1 MRRGGIHAGKRVRV
15 DSEYLHVFAD
25 CRPDSGHRG
34 IEANQL
40 SGNAICRDIATCHI
54 IAPAML
60 ALNNISLR
68 RGRKVLFEHASLQ
81 LHAGQRMGVIG
92 ANGCGKSSLFA
103 MLLGELEPD
112 DGELLLDPND
122 EIAHVAQ
129 ESPHGS
135 GSAVDYVMDGDRE
148 LRAVQAA
155 IAEGESAADK
165 PDLHLLYE
173 RLEAIDGFSAEARA
187 SQLLH
192 GLGFA
197 ADEYAKPVNAFSGGW
212 RMRLNLAR
220 ALMCRSDIL
229 LLDEPTNHLDL
240 PAILWLERWLKRYE
254 GILLVVSHDRDF
266 LDQVCT
272 RIAHIENQAIDL
284 FTGNYSQ
291 FEALRA
297 EKLAQQQAM
306 YARQQKEIKHIQS
319 YVDRFR
325 YKASKARQAQSRI
338 KMLERM
344 ERIAPAHVDS
354 PFRFHFF
361 EPAKQPQHLL
371 GLTDVSAGY
380 GDRVVLDDI
389 NLNLSAGDRLGLLGV
404 NGAGKSTLVKALAT
418 GSTLLQGERVI
429 SKDTEIGYFAQH
441 QLELLRPE
449 QSPIDHLRQVA
460 PDDREQ
466 DHRNYLGSFGFGGER
481 IFEPVAPF
489 SGGEKARLVLA
500 LMIRKA
506 PNLLLLD
513 EPTNHLDLEMRQA
526 LSVAL
531 IEYTGA
537 LVVISHDRHLLRS
550 VCDDLLIVH
559 DGVVERF
566 DQSLDD
572 YPAWVRQQEEK
583 AASAAAESPD
593 EPPKSVSKKQQRQE
607 QAALRRRL
615 KPLTDKVRG
624 VEQELAETRARLN
637 ELESRLADESIYQDP
652 GRTDELKELIRAQAE
667 AKSAIEALEWDWLE
681 ASEQL
686 EQAT

>member
-1 MRRGGIHAGKRVRV
+1 
-15 DSEYLHVFAD
+15 
-25 CRPDSGHRG
+25 
-34 IEANQL
+34 
-40 SGNAICRDIATCHI
+40 
-54 IAPAML
+54 ML
-60 ALNNISLR
+60 ALTNIALR
-68 RGRKVLFEHASLQ
+68 RGRKVLFENATFQ
-81 LHAGQRMGVIG
+81 IHAGHRMGVIG

-112 DGELLLDPND
+112 DGELVLDPKAV
-122 EIAHVAQ
+122 IAHVAQ

-135 GSAVDYVMDGDRE
+135 GSAVDYVMDGDQE
-148 LRAVQAA
+148 LRAVQSE
-155 IAEGESAADK
+155 IAEGEADADQ

-173 RLEAIDGFSAEARA
+173 RMEAIDGFTAESRA
-187 SQLLH
+187 SRLLH
-192 GLGFA
+192 GLGFS
-197 ADEYAKPVNAFSGGW
+197 ADEYTKPVKEFSGGW

-240 PAILWLERWLKRYE
+240 PAILWLERWLKAYE

-266 LDQVCT
+266 LDEVCT
-272 RIAHIENQAIDL
+272 RVAHIENEAITL

-297 EKLAQQQAM
+297 EQLAQQQAM

-325 YKASKARQAQSRI
+325 YKASKARQAQSRL

-344 ERIAPAHVDS
+344 EKIAPAHVDS

-361 EPAKQPQHLL
+361 EPEKQPQHLL
-371 GLTDVSAGY
+371 GLIDAAVGY
-380 GDRVVLDDI
+380 GDDVILDKID
-389 NLNLSAGDRLGLLGV
+389 LNLSAGDRVGLLGV
-404 NGAGKSTLVKALAT
+404 NGAGKSTLVKGLST
-418 GSTLLQGERVI
+418 GSTLLKGERLL
-429 SKDTEIGYFAQH
+429 SKDTKIGYFAQH

-449 QSPIDHLRQVA
+449 HSPIDHLRDYA

-466 DHRNYLGSFGFGGER
+466 DHRNYLGRFGFSGDR

-500 LMIRKA
+500 LMIRQG

-550 VCDDLLIVH
+550 VCDELLIVH
-559 DGVVERF
+559 DGKVDRF
-566 DQSLDD
+566 NRSLDE
-572 YPAWVRQQEEK
+572 YPAWLREQEEETEQATAK
-583 AASAAAESPD
+583 WQDSPA
-593 EPPKSVSKKQQRQE
+593 KSVNKKQQRQE
-607 QAALRRRL
+607 QAQRRQRL
-615 KPLTDKVRG
+615 KPLQDKVND
-624 VEQELAETRARLN
+624 VDKKLAAQRARLAD
-637 ELESRLADESIYQDP
+637 LDTRLADESIYTDP
-652 GRTDELKELIRAQAE
+652 DRKDEVGQLVREQGEARA
-667 AKSAIEALEWDWLE
+667 AIETLEWEWLE
-681 ASEQL
+681 ASEKL
-686 EQAT
+686 EQAD